1 MLSLKSISFSYPN
14 QPLAL
19 NRISLR
25 LKEQFILGVAGS
37 SGSGKST
44 LLNAIFGLID
54 ISEGEIFFEKQK
66 VTGPASNLVPGNKE
80 MRLAGQFHKL
90 QDSLPVIEQIKY
102 KLLHY
107 QSYFREQK
115 AMELLSLVGLEDKKL
130 HTPKQLSG
138 GQQQLVNLCC
148 ALAEEPKLLLLDEPF
163 NNLDQSAKKAMKDY
177 LISLRENTGMSII
190 IVSHD
195 PTDLLSISD
204 EIIVLQNG
212 KKIQQDSPEKVFFEP
227 KSEYVAGL
235 FGEYNKI
242 KIGTKTRLVRPS
254 KFEFSTKK
262 SKGMKGGKVNK
273 IEFHGN
279 QKLYVIESEE
289 WGMLSILHNATFK
302 LGQRLYIKL
311 IK

>member
-19 NRISLR
+19 NRISLS
-25 LKEQFILGVAGS
+25 LKKEFILGIAGS

-54 ISEGEIFFEKQK
+54 ISEGEITFEKIK

-102 KLLHY
+102 KLLQY
-107 QSYFREQK
+107 QSDFREQK
-115 AMELLSLVGLEDKKL
+115 AMELLSLVGLEDKKS

-163 NNLDQSAKKAMKDY
+163 NNLDQSAKISMKDY
-177 LISLRENTGMSII
+177 LISLRKNNGMSII

-195 PTDLLSISD
+195 PTDLLSVSD
-204 EIIVLQNG
+204 EIMVLQNG
-212 KKIQQDSPEKVFFEP
+212 KKIQQDIPEKVFFEP

-242 KIGTKTRLVRPS
+242 KTGTKTKFIRPS
-254 KFEFSTKK
+254 QIEISKKKFPKSTLAKVISAEFQ
-262 SKGMKGGKVNK
+262 G
-273 IEFHGN
+273 E
-279 QKLYVIESEE
+279 LYYYH
-289 WGMLSILHNATFK
+289 LSHNK
-302 LGQRLYIKL
+302 LGNITVSTSQKITTKEVYIKL
-311 IK
+311 

>member
-19 NRISLR
+19 NRISFD
-25 LKEQFILGVAGS
+25 LKPEKILGIAGS

-44 LLNAIFGLID
+44 LLSAIFGLID
-54 ISEGEIFFEKQK
+54 ISEGEITFEKQK
-66 VTGPASNLVPGNKE
+66 VTGPSNNLVPGNSQ

-102 KLLHY
+102 KLLQY
-107 QSYFREQK
+107 KSDFREQK
-115 AMELLSLVGLEDKKL
+115 ATELLSLVGLVDKKS

-163 NNLDQSAKKAMKDY
+163 NNLDQSAKKDMKDY
-177 LISLRENTGMSII
+177 LLTLREKTGMCIL

-204 EIIVLQNG
+204 EILVLKDG
-212 KKIQQDSPEKVFFEP
+212 KKLQQGSPEKVFYDP

-235 FGEYNKI
+235 FGAFNKV
-242 KIGTKTRLVRPS
+242 KIGTKINFIRPS
-254 KFEFSTKK
+254 QIRISKKKFPNSAETKINN
-262 SKGMKGGKVNK
+262 V
-273 IEFHGN
+273 EFHGSFY
-279 QKLYVIESEE
+279 LYHLTHKTKGSITVSSSEKIT
-289 WGMLSILHNATFK
+289 GNKS
-302 LGQRLYIKL
+302 YIRF
-311 IK
+311 

>member
-1 MLSLKSISFSYPN
+1 MLQLKSISFSYPN
-14 QPLAL
+14 EPLAL
-19 NRISLR
+19 NRISVSI
-25 LKEQFILGVAGS
+25 KKQFILGVAGS

-54 ISEGEIFFEKQK
+54 LSDGEILFEKQK
-66 VTGPASNLVPGNKE
+66 VTGPASNLVPGNKD

-102 KLLHY
+102 KLLQY
-107 QSYFREQK
+107 QSDFREQK
-115 AMELLSLVGLEDKKL
+115 AMELLSLVGLADKKS

-177 LISLRENTGMSII
+177 LITLKNNTGMSIL

-195 PTDLLSISD
+195 PTDLLSVSD

-212 KKIQQDSPEKVFFEP
+212 KKIQQDQPENIFFEP
-227 KSEYVAGL
+227 KSAYVAGL

-242 KIGTKTRLVRPS
+242 KKGPKIKFVRPS
-254 KFEFSTKK
+254 QIEISKNKFPKSIVAKVVST
-262 SKGMKGGKVNK
+262 
-273 IEFHGN
+273 EFHGETFH
-279 QKLYVIESEE
+279 YR
-289 WGMLSILHNATFK
+289 LHHNK
-302 LGQRLYIKL
+302 LGIIIVSSAQKIIAKEVYIH

>member
-14 QPLAL
+14 QTFAL
-19 NRISLR
+19 NRISFD
-25 LKEQFILGVAGS
+25 LKPRKILGVAGS

-44 LLNAIFGLID
+44 LLSAIFGLID
-54 ISEGEIFFEKQK
+54 ISEGEITFEKQK
-66 VTGPASNLVPGNKE
+66 VTGPSNNLVPGNSQ

-102 KLLHY
+102 KLLQY
-107 QSYFREQK
+107 KSDFREQK
-115 AMELLSLVGLEDKKL
+115 AIELLSLVGLVDKKS

-163 NNLDQSAKKAMKDY
+163 NNLDQSAKKDMKDY
-177 LISLRENTGMSII
+177 LISLREKTDMSIL

-204 EIIVLQNG
+204 EILVLKDG
-212 KKIQQDSPEKVFFEP
+212 KKLQQGSPEKVFYEP

-235 FGEYNKI
+235 FGEFNKI
-242 KIGTKTRLVRPS
+242 KVGSAMKFIRPS
-254 KFEFSTKK
+254 RIQISKKKFTGSAE
-262 SKGMKGGKVNK
+262 VK
-273 IEFHGN
+273 IISSEFHGSFY
-279 QKLYVIESEE
+279 QYHVLHQTKGEITVSSSEKIT
-289 WGMLSILHNATFK
+289 GNKS
-302 LGQRLYIKL
+302 YIKF
-311 IK
+311 

>member
-19 NRISLR
+19 NRISLS
-25 LKEQFILGVAGS
+25 LKNPFILGVAGS

-54 ISEGEIFFEKQK
+54 ISAGEITFEKQK
-66 VTGPASNLVPGNKE
+66 VTGPALNLVPGNKE

-102 KLLHY
+102 KLLQY
-107 QSYFREQK
+107 QSDFREQK
-115 AMELLSLVGLEDKKL
+115 ALELLSLVGLAEKKSQ
-130 HTPKQLSG
+130 TPKQLSG

-177 LISLRENTGMSII
+177 LISLRKNTEISII

-212 KKIQQDSPEKVFFEP
+212 KKIQQDSSEKIFFEP
-227 KSEYVAGL
+227 KTAYVAGL
-235 FGEYNKI
+235 FGEYNKM
-242 KIGTKTRLVRPS
+242 KVGLKTKFIRPS
-254 KFEFSTKK
+254 QIEISKKQFTKST
-262 SKGMKGGKVNK
+262 SAKVNSM
-273 IEFHGN
+273 EFHGETYYYHLTHN
-279 QKLYVIESEE
+279 KWGLITVSSSQKITTKEV
-289 WGMLSILHNATFK
+289 F
-302 LGQRLYIKL
+302 IKL
-311 IK
+311 N